1 MADIGV
7 FQPVKLIC
15 GLIAAAGV
23 VSDRTEERLI
33 ATFGPVDGR
42 SARFA
47 FDLTDYYE
55 AEMGGGLFRGFL
67 SFERLID
74 PSEMS
79 GIKHVTNGLE
89 KVLQDEAG
97 KSGRIVNIDPGYLTS
112 AALIFA
118 TTKDFSHR
126 VPLSQGIYAHLELL
140 FQKNAIQSLSWTYP
154 DFRDDR
160 YTSFFLGVRRVY
172 LRQLKG
178 E

>member
-1 MADIGV
+1 MADIGT
-7 FQPVKLIC
+7 FRPVKLIC
-15 GLIAAAGV
+15 GLIAAGGDV
-23 VSDRTEERLI
+23 FDRTEERLI

-55 AEMGGGLFRGFL
+55 SEMGSGLFRGFL

-74 PSEMS
+74 PSDV
-79 GIKHVTNGLE
+79 GDIKRASNGLE
-89 KVLQDEAG
+89 KAIRDEAG
-97 KSGRIVNIDPGYLTS
+97 QRGRIVNIDPGYLTS

-126 VPLSQGIYAHLELL
+126 VPLSKGIYAHLELL
-140 FQKNAIQSLSWTYP
+140 FQKNGIQRLSWTYP

-160 YTSFFLGVRRVY
+160 YASFFLGVRRVY